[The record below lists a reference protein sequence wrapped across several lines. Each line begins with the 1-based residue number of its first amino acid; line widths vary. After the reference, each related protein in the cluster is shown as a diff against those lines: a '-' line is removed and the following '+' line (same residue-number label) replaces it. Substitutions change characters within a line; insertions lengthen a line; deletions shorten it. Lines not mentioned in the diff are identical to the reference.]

1 VGSRRWRTGLDL
13 ATSDHVD
20 ALTALICANAYSPG
34 IARSLKAQGA
44 QLLVSSA
51 AWAPGFHAPN
61 GEWEQCTRDT
71 GLALLVCNRT
81 GPDRTLSFTDAES
94 VIVKD
99 GQRLLSFQAERSA
112 VVTIDWH
119 LETHNLVTQ
128 RYQRTDL

>member
-1 VGSRRWRTGLDL
+1 MGRMANGNNVP
-13 ATSDHVD
+13 AT
-20 ALTALICANAYSPG
+20 P
-34 IARSLKAQGA
+34 
-44 QLLVSSA
+44 
-51 AWAPGFHAPN
+51 
-61 GEWEQCTRDT
+61 

-112 VVTIDWH
+112 VVTIDRH

-128 RYQRTDL
+128 QYQRTDLEEETRKPRRPLAQSHQA

>member
-1 VGSRRWRTGLDL
+1 VG
-13 ATSDHVD
+13 V
-20 ALTALICANAYSPG
+20 LICADAYSPG

-51 AWAPGFHAPN
+51 AWAPGFHGPN

-119 LETHNLVTQ
+119 LETYNLVTQ
-128 RYQRTDL
+128 QYQRTDL

>member
-1 VGSRRWRTGLDL
+1 MNGRGKGAPPQPD
-13 ATSDHVD
+13 
-20 ALTALICANAYSPG
+20 
-34 IARSLKAQGA
+34 SLVCPQTVRPTFVFIH
-44 QLLVSSA
+44 LR
-51 AWAPGFHAPN
+51 PN

-71 GLALLVCNRT
+71 GLALLLCNRME
-81 GPDRTLSFTDAES
+81 PDRTVNFTNAES

-119 LETHNLVTQ
+119 LEMHNLVTQ